1 MDIKPIPAA
10 MVIGTDGRGRAY
22 AIASPDRDPYAQT
35 AQERLILSYGTN
47 ERDDLVVRS
56 IRRGGIAIKAAL
68 DGALMAGLSWDAYN
82 AISGAASLPDRAQIH
97 GVVFEVGGP
106 AGGTVADPELAAAAS
121 DVFEHARRGVLE
133 KAFPDR
139 PISLQAEVLNPFASD
154 RPQAQVA
161 QPT

>member
-22 AIASPDRDPYAQT
+22 AIANPDRDPYADT

-56 IRRGGIAIKAAL
+56 IRRGGTAIKAAL
-68 DGALMAGLSWDAYN
+68 DGALMAGVSRDVYTAM
-82 AISGAASLPDRAQIH
+82 SGAASLPDQAEIH
-97 GVVFEVGGP
+97 GVVFEIGGP
-106 AGGTVADPELAAAAS
+106 AGGTVVDPELAAAAS
-121 DVFEHARRGVLE
+121 DVFEHAKRGVLE
-133 KAFPDR
+133 QAFPDG
-139 PISLQAEVLNPFASD
+139 PISLQAEVINPFAPD

-161 QPT
+161 EPT